1 MTSRFGIVSDSAIM
15 SGECTDVYFVHT
27 DEVLRAEGCNPDVTM
42 EITAA
47 SLPDEWGVVC
57 GTADVLSLLE
67 GMPLNVSAMPEGT
80 IFYPGEPVLR
90 ISGKYL
96 DFCTYE
102 TVILGFLCHAS
113 GVASASAHLTVIA
126 KDKPL
131 YSFGSRRQHPAIAGM
146 IERAAWIGG
155 VAGVSNTC
163 APAGIP
169 LAGTM
174 PHALIMSVGSA
185 EAGWAAFDRYAP
197 QHIPRI
203 YLCDTFCDEKFEA
216 LAAARAGAEAVRL
229 DTPRSRRG
237 DMRSILEEVRWE
249 LDLHGFTSV
258 KIFLSGGLTKSDI
271 VAYGDIVD
279 AFGVGGA
286 IANAPVIDFSMD
298 IVERNGKSV
307 SKRGK
312 KGGVKQVCLTEEG
325 KRILLPESSERPSG
339 GRPLIVAALEN
350 GNRVSSDTSTDTYA
364 ETSSDPV
371 SEARLRLQHFL
382 RSLAETNK

>member
-1 MTSRFGIVSDSAIM
+1 MSRFGIVSDAAIA

-27 DEVLRAEGCNPDVTM
+27 DETLRGEGCNPDVAV
-42 EITAA
+42 EITAS

-57 GTADVLSLLE
+57 GTEDVLSLLD
-67 GMPLNVSAMPEGT
+67 GLPLDISAMPEGT

-96 DFCTYE
+96 DFCRYE
-102 TVILGFLCHAS
+102 TSILGFLCHAS
-113 GVASASAHLTVIA
+113 GVASAAARLTCIA
-126 KDKPL
+126 GDKPL

-174 PHALIMSVGSA
+174 PHALIMSLGSA
-185 EAGWAAFDRYAP
+185 GAGWAAFNRHAP
-197 QHIPRI
+197 PNVPRI
-203 YLCDTFCDEKFEA
+203 YLCDTFCDEKREA
-216 LAAARAGAEAVRL
+216 LAAAQAGAEAVRL

-237 DMRSILEEVRWE
+237 DMRAILEEVRWE
-249 LDLHGFTSV
+249 LDLHGFPHV
-258 KIFLSGGLTKSDI
+258 KIFLSGGVTESDI
-271 VAYGDIVD
+271 IAYGDIVD

-298 IVERNGKSV
+298 IVERNGEPV

-312 KGGVKQVCLTEEG
+312 KGGVKQVYLTEGG
-325 KRILLPESSERPSG
+325 KRLLLPVTSEHPSG
-339 GRPLIVAALEN
+339 GTALIVPALEN
-350 GNRVSSDTSTDTYA
+350 GTRVAPDTI
-364 ETSSDPV
+364 
-371 SEARLRLQHFL
+371 SEARARLQYFL
-382 RSLAETNK
+382 RSLPAMNK